1 MSTGWIVL
9 IVVLVILI
17 GVLVGLYFFGKKSR
31 EEAGST
37 AEQMD
42 AMAQTVNMLI
52 IDKKKMKLKEANL
65 PSAVLENTPK
75 YLRRTKVPV
84 VKAKVGPRVMTLMC
98 DAKIFD
104 LIPIKKEV
112 KATVSGIYI
121 TAVKGVR
128 GPLEAPEKAKKKGF
142 FCKIQKR
149 QQIRTKSIAGRKSAL
164 QCSFLYSNPAAFGY
178 NIHSDLTIR
187 KRFMIHIQF
196 IIHPYFNR
204 FIRNFNFHISGIQ
217 SYQHLT
223 I

>member
-17 GVLVGLYFFGKKSR
+17 GVLVGLYFFGKKA
-31 EEAGST
+31 EKKQA
-37 AEQMD
+37 AQQEQMD

-142 FCKIQKR
+142 F
-149 QQIRTKSIAGRKSAL
+149 A
-164 QCSFLYSNPAAFGY
+164 
-178 NIHSDLTIR
+178 
-187 KRFMIHIQF
+187 RFKQD
-196 IIHPYFNR
+196 NK
-204 FIRNFNFHISGIQ
+204 
-217 SYQHLT
+217 
-223 I
+223 